1 MSLPLTSKEKDPGRG
16 SFLIAIMAEDI
27 TKAYGR
33 TADGYGRIKF
43 VLPGF
48 YCFIKKPAVVIEKA
62 IDKTIFI
69 VYYVHSA
76 LIQ

>member
-48 YCFIKKPAVVIEKA
+48 YCFIKNQ
-62 IDKTIFI
+62 
-69 VYYVHSA
+69 
-76 LIQ
+76 LW

>member
-1 MSLPLTSKEKDPGRG
+1 MVRYSLSSSGPRVSLPLTSKEKDPGRG
-16 SFLIAIMAEDI
+16 SFLIAILAEDI

-48 YCFIKKPAVVIEKA
+48 YYFIKNQ
-62 IDKTIFI
+62 
-69 VYYVHSA
+69 
-76 LIQ
+76 LW